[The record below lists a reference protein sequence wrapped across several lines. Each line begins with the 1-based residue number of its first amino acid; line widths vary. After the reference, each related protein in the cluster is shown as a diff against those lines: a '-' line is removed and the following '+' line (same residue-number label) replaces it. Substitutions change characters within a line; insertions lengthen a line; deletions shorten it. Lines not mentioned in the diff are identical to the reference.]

1 MINDAIRFL
10 GAYVTDVSVS
20 AGWNGENSS
29 CSLTLV
35 EENDDP
41 ARPGKKIDDVE
52 FQPPAIGTACML
64 KIRDLQSDTIFKF
77 GGILQRY
84 TFLEDVSGGRRWEVE
99 LNSPSSFLDGVFIIL
114 DGFIGT
120 VYTNDT
126 DNDQPSVKPL
136 FPYAGLSKTDYLG
149 YTRYTP
155 SNLIN
160 LFAYKENKIYGGAGA
175 GFGSADVNSLG
186 YPVSDIVADLT
197 ECCRSSNF
205 GGKIRFSDT
214 LYDIDFSGLQP
225 AIENLGDFRIKTDIA
240 IDLNTL
246 MKNLSDVSLYDYYV
260 YIDEN
265 DDPNNLMKADELGVM
280 KNAIIKIKLLSRK
293 APPDG
298 NQIKKIIDSFKDKPD
313 LDKNLKSYRIGKELN
328 SDMVTQKVLL
338 GDRASRHWFATKP
351 YILPVWGKKGTGDNT
366 TFYYGS
372 SVRNYL
378 NPFSNITC
386 VVDALDMTDGGAKNS
401 FVQEGD
407 FVFFKTNLLELRCA
421 MSGRATWDMYHKLFF
436 LAYKEALKEN
446 RSLAFFNKF
455 NYRSPFDFRSMMA
468 RFRDAKDIRDIFGGK
483 GTTHDLLD
491 TSVDT
496 AELLTSYMF
505 GTRDAQKDQLQRAIN
520 TRFNGLKMAAEEFYG
535 KAFLVAT
542 PTEPGGIENN
552 FRWVQLDQKPEYM
565 WDTASSAWA
574 GDNVTKYID
583 DASFYEDGAGRLK
596 SIVGYPIYKY
606 DAKWGGV
613 LADYSALGHD
623 YVMMDWK
630 DTPSST
636 PKKIVA
642 GYTNID
648 TSWRTRFL
656 DIGSVNYGSSD
667 WPAASTDLQPVPSRD
682 STGREL
688 AANTL
693 YGFSKVTVPPVEIYD
708 KLTTESNAFGVLA
721 KLIFQDDAII
731 GGATRVGYQN
741 LFGSEGMTDQGIA
754 PAMMPPDVISIPQQ
768 STRYV
773 WGPWWSFSDFD
784 AGDTAKGKQIANAG
798 RSGKVDVK
806 VETDLKPE
814 TFGSIY
820 NMNVVAQQICDAELI
835 STHATET
842 GYVELAEI
850 PKFNLADKIFDVGP
864 YITDIKVTVNA
875 DGFNTVY
882 NFTTWTKKPGELARY
897 NYKRLITS
905 NKETFRLSQEIRN
918 VIRKGKLPPVNKA
931 LLKSIEKK
939 QAQVAKVSTS
949 AMFGQFSRGLAS
961 AINGPKP
968 GESGYKESGI
978 PSLNAHSS
986 STQSAM
992 SSYGFSPEET
1002 FGSSYEQI
1010 YSPVYVWNQRFPQ
1023 EHKVEYNEGL
1033 FVLRNTD
1040 NNAKRPGEEDFGS
1053 QENRTFAPEK
1063 TT

>member
-10 GAYVTDVSVS
+10 GAYVTDISVS
-20 AGWNGENSS
+20 AGWNGENST

-41 ARPGKKIDDVE
+41 ARPGKKLNDIE
-52 FQPPAIGTACML
+52 FKPPAIGTACMI
-64 KIRDLQSDTIFKF
+64 KIRDLQSDTTFKF

-84 TFLEDVSGGRRWEVE
+84 TYLEDVSGGKRWEVE
-99 LNSPSSFLDGVFIIL
+99 LNSPSSFLDGVFVIL

-120 VYTNDT
+120 VYTNDK

-136 FPYAGLSKTDYLG
+136 FPYAGLSQTDYAG
-149 YTRYTP
+149 FYRYTP

-160 LFAYKENKIYGGAGA
+160 LYAYKENKIYGGAGA
-175 GFGSADVNSLG
+175 KFGGADVNSLG
-186 YPVSDIVADLT
+186 YPVTNIVADLT
-197 ECCRSSNF
+197 ECCRDSNF
-205 GGKIRFSDT
+205 GGQIRFADT

-225 AIENLGDFRIKTDIA
+225 AIENLGDFRIKTDVA
-240 IDLNTL
+240 IDLNSL
-246 MKNLSDVSLYDYYV
+246 MKTIADVSLYDYYI

-265 DDPNNLMKADELGVM
+265 EDSNNLMKADNLGVM
-280 KNAIIKIKLLSRK
+280 KNAMIRIKVLSRK
-293 APPDG
+293 APADG
-298 NQIKKIIDSFKDKPD
+298 NQIKKIIASFNDKPD
-313 LDKNLKSYRIGKELN
+313 KDKNLKSYRIGKELN
-328 SDMVTQKVLL
+328 ADMVTQKVLL
-338 GDRASRHWFATKP
+338 GDKASRHWFGTKP
-351 YILPVWGKKGTGDNT
+351 HILPVWGKKGTGNNT
-366 TFYYGS
+366 TFFYGS
-372 SVRNYL
+372 NTRSYL
-378 NPFSNITC
+378 NPFSRITC
-386 VVDALDMTDGGAKNS
+386 VVDALDMTEGGASNP

-407 FVFFKTNLLELRCA
+407 FVVFKTNLLELRCA
-421 MSGRATWDMYHKLFF
+421 MSSRATWDMYHKLFF
-436 LAYKEALKEN
+436 LAYRDAIKNGKSANFLLKY
-446 RSLAFFNKF
+446 
-455 NYRSPFDFRSMMA
+455 NYNSPFNFRSMIA
-468 RFRDAKDIRDIFGGK
+468 SFKDPKDIRDIFNGK
-483 GTTHDLLD
+483 GTTHTLLD

-520 TRFNGLKMAAEEFYG
+520 TRFECLKRTADEFYG
-535 KAFLVAT
+535 KSFLVAT

-574 GDNVTKYID
+574 GDDVTKYID
-583 DASFYEDGAGRLK
+583 DPSFYEDGAGRLK

-613 LADYSALGHD
+613 LADYSALGQD
-623 YVMMDWK
+623 YVMIDWK
-630 DTPSST
+630 DTPSSPT
-636 PKKIVA
+636 KKLVA
-642 GYTNID
+642 GYTNVD
-648 TSWRTRFL
+648 TAWRTRLL
-656 DIGSVNYGSSD
+656 DIADVNKGSSD
-667 WPAASTDLQPVPSRD
+667 WPGASTDLVPMPSRD

-693 YGFSKVTVPPVEIYD
+693 YAFSKVVVPAVEIYD

-721 KLIFQDDAII
+721 KLIFQDDSVI

-741 LFGSEGMTDQGIA
+741 LFGSEGMTDQGIS
-754 PAMMPPDVISIPQQ
+754 PAMMPPEFISIPQQ
-768 STRYV
+768 SSRYV
-773 WGPWWSFSDFD
+773 WGPWWSFSDYD
-784 AGDTAKGKQIANAG
+784 SAATDKGEQIANAG

-820 NMNVVAQQICDAELI
+820 NMNIVAQQICDAELI
-835 STHATET
+835 STHAVET
-842 GYVELAEI
+842 GYVELAEV
-850 PKFNLADKIFDVGP
+850 PKWNLADKIFDVGP
-864 YITDIKVTVNA
+864 YITDMKITVNA
-875 DGFNTVY
+875 DGFVTTY

-905 NKETFRLSQEIRN
+905 TKETFRLSQEIRS

-949 AMFGQFSRGLAS
+949 AIFGTTCRALATS
-961 AINGPKP
+961 VNGPLP

-978 PSLNAHSS
+978 PSLNAHST

-992 SSYGFSPEET
+992 ASYGFSPEET
-1002 FGSSYEQI
+1002 FGCSYEQI
-1010 YSPVYVWNQRFPQ
+1010 YSPVYVWNQRFPT
-1023 EHKVEYNEGL
+1023 EHKLEYNEGL

-1040 NNAKRPGEEDFGS
+1040 NKAGRNEQDFGK
-1053 QENRTFAPEK
+1053 QEADTFSPANYA
-1063 TT
+1063 